1 MHKQHC
7 SIEVYHNGT
16 MAFFD
21 FTHQPKSVTW
31 RATLQLNEV
40 PACTGAQAVHA
51 NAVDTLC
58 RHCQDDEH
66 TQGFDKVTCTTQ
78 PTHCSTAAEKASV
91 PVYTMF
97 EQSGLWSLWY
107 IDLRIQAALPAP
119 TLSLPQA
126 DVQTLGGFAKNKF
139 PGVLKHHCLVLD
151 TQLGAVSKPREA
163 VLVERSGMC

>member
-66 TQGFDKVTCTTQ
+66 TEGFDKVTCTTQ

-91 PVYTMF
+91 PVRT
-97 EQSGLWSLWY
+97 EWSLESLVY
-107 IDLRIQAALPAP
+107 RFEDSGSPP
-119 TLSLPQA
+119 SSYTGLSLPQA